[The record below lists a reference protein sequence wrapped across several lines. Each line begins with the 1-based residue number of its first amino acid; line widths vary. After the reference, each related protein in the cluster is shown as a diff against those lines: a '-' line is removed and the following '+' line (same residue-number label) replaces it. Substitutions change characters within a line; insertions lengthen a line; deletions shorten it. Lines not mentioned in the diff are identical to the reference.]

1 MNSKERV
8 MNALDRQPVDKIPLG
23 LYLVDNDTISKVIG
37 RPTFLRNPPAYWPA
51 IWEGRRDEV
60 AESMKR
66 DLVDLFR
73 KLDCVDLLTF
83 KEAQILPP
91 RGRPEEEPPKR
102 VDDTTFA
109 DSKGNVYKISPESN
123 GMTQLQSAEK
133 APEPDSYA
141 EEMFADMT
149 LPERP
154 DESCFELLDHL
165 IANFKHDRFIAGY
178 TSGITAMTMLGGME
192 KGLMTLALQ
201 PEVVMACNRQKVHR
215 QNYLDQFYIRK
226 GVDGVH
232 MEQDF
237 GGTDAPLVS
246 PDMFRELCA
255 PFMKERIANVKKF
268 VPKVLF
274 HSCGNTMPLMD
285 MILDAGIDAYESI
298 QTNAKE
304 ISVRALAEKY
314 GKRVCVWGAIPLEV
328 LITGTPEDTRK
339 AVRQN
344 IADAEKAEGFIL
356 GPSHSIA
363 FGTKYENFMAMLD
376 EFDKLRNRI

>member
-1 MNSKERV
+1 MNSKTRIKAALERK
-8 MNALDRQPVDKIPLG
+8 PVDKVPLG
-23 LYLVDNDTISKVIG
+23 LYLVDNDTIAKVIG
-37 RPTFLRNPPAYWPA
+37 RPTFLRNPPAFHPA

-91 RGRPEEEPPKR
+91 RGSQPEDPPKR
-102 VDDTTFA
+102 IDATTFA
-109 DSKGNVYKISPESN
+109 DSRGNVFKISPETN
-123 GMTQLQSAEK
+123 GISQVKFAETQ
-133 APEPDSYA
+133 PEPDMYS
-141 EEMFADMT
+141 EEMFADRT
-149 LPERP
+149 LPAKP

-165 IANFKHDRFIAGY
+165 IAHFGQDRFIAGY
-178 TSGITAMTMLGGME
+178 ASGITAMTLLGGME
-192 KGLMTLALQ
+192 KGMMTLALQ
-201 PEVVMACNRQKVHR
+201 PEVVKACNRQKVFR

-226 GVDGVH
+226 GVAGVH
-232 MEQDF
+232 LEQDF
-237 GGTDAPLVS
+237 GGTEAPLMS
-246 PDMFRELCA
+246 PGMFGELCA
-255 PFMKERIANVKKF
+255 PFLKERIANVKKF

-285 MILDAGIDAYESI
+285 MILDCGIDAYESI

-314 GKRVCVWGAIPLEV
+314 GKKLCIWGAIPLEV
-328 LITGTPEDTRK
+328 LITGTPEDARN
-339 AVRQN
+339 AVRRN
-344 IADAEKAEGFIL
+344 FADAEKAEGFIL

-376 EFDKLRNRI
+376 EFDKLRSRS